1 MVEFTVKGVLFDM
14 DGTLVDT
21 TQCVEQAWHALA
33 VSHNMDGDALLK
45 HVHGRPCLDT
55 LKAHFPVSCHT
66 PEYAHEFELR
76 IVNNTDGVHV
86 VPGALRAVQSLEH
99 NKWAVVTAASRMWAT
114 MRMQQAGLPLP
125 KCMVSCDDITR
136 GKPHPEG
143 FETGA
148 KCLGCDPRDVVV
160 FEDAV
165 NGVVAARAAGATV
178 VALSTSTTA
187 DALLSAGAHYVVRDF
202 TQVHIADDGANIVVH
217 ISQ

>member
-1 MVEFTVKGVLFDM
+1 MVEITAKAVLFDM

-21 TQCVEQAWHALA
+21 TQCVERAWHALA
-33 VSHNMDGDALLK
+33 LSHNMDGDELLK

-76 IVNNTDGVHV
+76 IVNETDGVHE
-86 VPGALRAVQSLEH
+86 VPGALRAVQSLQRD
-99 NKWAVVTAASRMWAT
+99 KWAVVTAASRMWAT

-125 KCMVSCDDITR
+125 KWMVSSDDITR
-136 GKPHPEG
+136 GKPHPEA

-148 KCLGCDPRDVVV
+148 RCLGCDPQNVVV

-187 DALLSAGAHYVVRDF
+187 DALLGAGAHYVICDF
-202 TQVHIADDGANIVVH
+202 TQVRIVDHGADIVVV